1 MEQIANR
8 SVHQRNTCSPHFP
21 PISPVLPQVQITS
34 PPPSS
39 YETTTP
45 GQAHRIAELTRRACR
60 QPPTRRHPSTGSR
73 GGGRPRAPGT
83 LSGWLGCPNQT
94 SCHRKIQRERR
105 HQGAWPGTR
114 YHSNDSNPAPPLPP
128 CSFLP
133 LSPTTLKV
141 PPPLMC
147 HRPNQDRVVSVLGV
161 QPDQEL
167 EKGGKQDVVSL
178 AVARN
183 LKG

>member
-1 MEQIANR
+1 MRRSSEKMECAAVEQIANR
-8 SVHQRNTCSPHFP
+8 SVHQRNTFSPHFP

-94 SCHRKIQRERR
+94 SCHREIQRERDVNR
-105 HQGAWPGTR
+105 ARGRERGTIR
-114 YHSNDSNPAPPLPP
+114 MIPILLPP
-128 CSFLP
+128 F
-133 LSPTTLKV
+133 
-141 PPPLMC
+141 PPALFCPFPQQHSKC
-147 HRPNQDRVVSVLGV
+147 HHR
-161 QPDQEL
+161 
-167 EKGGKQDVVSL
+167 
-178 AVARN
+178 
-183 LKG
+183 